1 MTERDTIAIDW
12 RSWLSLLVAPIV
24 WGARLLA
31 SWTVAEMAC
40 SGNGSTSSLY
50 LLGQSLITVA
60 ALALVVFAGVMAW
73 SAARAREGDDFDPE
87 PAPRFL
93 AYSGVLAAVIFSLLI
108 VAEGS
113 TIYLVGCG

>member
-1 MTERDTIAIDW
+1 MSDDATLAPDW
-12 RSWLSLLVAPIV
+12 RHWLSLLLSPVV

-31 SWTVAEMAC
+31 SWTVAETAC
-40 SGNGSTSSLY
+40 HGDGATSSFY
-50 LLGQSLITVA
+50 LVTQTLITIV
-60 ALALVVFAGVMAW
+60 ALALAVFAGAMAW

-87 PAPRFL
+87 PISRFL
-93 AYSGVLAAVIFSLLI
+93 AYSGVLAAVVFSLLI